1 MPVPW
6 EPNRLQLHSTIHLIG
21 PGPAFMR
28 TREPLT
34 RESIRR
40 RSSLTYPTPTQPKPL
55 TATFAYYAA
64 FITLGATVSIG
75 GPSLPWLAQ
84 HTASRLDQI
93 SIIFV
98 ASSLGYMLGSQFGGR
113 AYDRFPGHRIQA
125 LGLLVASLG
134 ATLVPVLHSLW
145 FLVAVLFLLGAA
157 QGALD
162 VGCNTLLTWIHG
174 EKVGPFMNGLH
185 FFFGVGSF
193 VAPLVFARVVL
204 VANDIR
210 WAYWFF
216 SLLAL
221 PIAGWLWFLPSPQIR
236 KKAPDAASGRS
247 NKGLFLIIVFFFVFY
262 VGLEVGFG
270 NWIYTFSTRL
280 HLASESGAA
289 YLTSAFWGAFTVGRL
304 LGIGISSRLRPQ
316 TILLT
321 DLAGSLA
328 AFAILLAWPASPL
341 ALWAGTI
348 VLGLSIASIFATAM
362 AFAEQRLRLTGV
374 LIGWILVGAGI
385 GGMFFPWLI
394 GQLFERIS
402 PRITMPILL
411 ANTLIEFGLLLALI
425 LPLRKKETVK

>member
-1 MPVPW
+1 MDHLATT
-6 EPNRLQLHSTIHLIG
+6 RL
-21 PGPAFMR
+21 
-28 TREPLT
+28 
-34 RESIRR
+34 
-40 RSSLTYPTPTQPKPL
+40 KPM
-55 TATFAYYAA
+55 TATLAYYAA

-75 GPSLPWLAQ
+75 GPALPWLAQ

-93 SIIFV
+93 SIIFIAV
-98 ASSLGYMLGSQFGGR
+98 SLGYMLGSQLGGR

-125 LGLLVASLG
+125 VALLVTSLC
-134 ATLVPVLHSLW
+134 AALVPVMHSLW
-145 FLVAVLFLLGAA
+145 FLVGVLFLLGAV

-185 FFFGVGSF
+185 FFFGLGSF
-193 VAPLVFARVVL
+193 LAPLIFARVVL
-204 VANDIR
+204 ASNDIR

-221 PIAGWLWFLPSPQIR
+221 PIAAWFWFLPSPPIR
-236 KKAPDAASGRS
+236 RKTPEAVSGRS
-247 NKGLFLIIVFFFVFY
+247 VNGMFLLIVFFFMIY

-270 NWIYTFSTRL
+270 NWIYTYSIHI
-280 HLASESGAA
+280 HLADETSAA
-289 YLTSAFWGAFTVGRL
+289 YLTSAFWGAFMVGRL

-316 TILLT
+316 AILLM
-321 DLAGSLA
+321 DLSGSLV
-328 AFAILLAWPASPL
+328 AFAILLYWPMSSA

-362 AFAEQRLRLTGV
+362 AFAEHRLRLTGAM
-374 LIGWILVGAGI
+374 IGWILVGGGI

-394 GQLFERIS
+394 GQLFERLG
-402 PRITMPILL
+402 PHITMPVLL

-425 LPLRKKETVK
+425 LPLRKMKTTH

>member
-1 MPVPW
+1 MD
-6 EPNRLQLHSTIHLIG
+6 HL
-21 PGPAFMR
+21 AD
-28 TREPLT
+28 TRF
-34 RESIRR
+34 
-40 RSSLTYPTPTQPKPL
+40 KPM
-55 TATFAYYAA
+55 TATLAYYAA

-75 GPSLPWLAQ
+75 GPALPWLAQ

-93 SIIFV
+93 SIIFIAV
-98 ASSLGYMLGSQFGGR
+98 SLGYMLGSQLGGR

-125 LGLLVASLG
+125 LALLVTSLC
-134 ATLVPVLHSLW
+134 AALVPVMHSLW
-145 FLVAVLFLLGAA
+145 FLVGVLFLLGAV

-185 FFFGVGSF
+185 FFFGLGSF
-193 VAPLVFARVVL
+193 LAPLIFARVVL
-204 VANDIR
+204 ASNDIS

-221 PIAGWLWFLPSPQIR
+221 PIAAWLWFLPSPPIR
-236 KKAPDAASGRS
+236 RKTPEAVSGRS
-247 NKGLFLIIVFFFVFY
+247 INGMFLLIVFFFMIY

-270 NWIYTFSTRL
+270 NWIYTYSIHI
-280 HLASESGAA
+280 HLAEETSAA

-316 TILLT
+316 AILLM
-321 DLAGSLA
+321 DLSGSLV
-328 AFAILLAWPASPL
+328 AFAILLLWPMSST

-362 AFAEQRLRLTGV
+362 ALAEHRLRLTGAM
-374 LIGWILVGAGI
+374 IGWILVGGGI

-394 GQLFERIS
+394 GQLFERLG
-402 PRITMPILL
+402 PHITMPVLL

-425 LPLRKKETVK
+425 LPLRKMGTTHSTSR